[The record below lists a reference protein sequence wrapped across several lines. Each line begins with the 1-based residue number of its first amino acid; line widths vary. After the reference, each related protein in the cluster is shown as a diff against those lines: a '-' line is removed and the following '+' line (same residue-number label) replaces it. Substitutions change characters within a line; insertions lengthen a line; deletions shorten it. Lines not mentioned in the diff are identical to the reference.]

1 MNVTANWRLIRSL
14 NPLLKLSEAGR
25 ALFITSGAA
34 RNFRG
39 YWGCYSTSKAALE
52 ALVLTYAAEC
62 NGTKV
67 CANLFNPG
75 PLRTRMRQKA
85 MPGEDP
91 ATLKPPE
98 AVAPVILKLLSPT
111 CSKNG
116 ELVSFK

>member
-1 MNVTANWRLIRSL
+1 RLIRSL
-14 NPLLKLSEAGR
+14 DPLLKLSEAGR

-39 YWGCYSTSKAALE
+39 YWGCYAVTKAALE

-62 NGTKV
+62 KSTSV
-67 CANLFNPG
+67 RVNLLNPG

-91 ATLKPPE
+91 ATLQPPE
-98 AVAPVILKLLSPT
+98 AVAPLILKLLSPT

-116 ELVSFK
+116 ELASFK